1 MHSLSPPIP
10 QAASYAQAVREA
22 VDAVQAEAADAAP
35 APRLLLLDLNK
46 LMSEW
51 SPPAPP
57 GSGGVALGEAPAWH
71 ALLSDGLHL
80 SPEGNELLFDALAR
94 LIAERAPDIAPDA
107 LTLDFP
113 LWRDVD
119 NASSAASAESLSA
132 AALSRL
138 HEERRPW

>member
-1 MHSLSPPIP
+1 MLFPPIA

-22 VDAVQAEAADAAP
+22 VEAVNAETAGATP

-46 LMSEW
+46 LMAEW
-51 SPPAPP
+51 S
-57 GSGGVALGEAPAWH
+57 GSGGVVSGEAPAWH

-80 SPEGNELLFDALAR
+80 SAEGNELLFDALAR
-94 LIAERAPDIAPDA
+94 LISERAPDIVPDA

-132 AALSRL
+132 ASLARL